1 MLTICMRQA
10 AGNVAPE
17 MALNCTQGPVP
28 AGVIS
33 IGCIGDSITAGVHST
48 GTSKLLYGGTMLLM
62 PIHKSESEFE
72 NIGTATTVSVQVATT
87 PTRANCKSCWMRPT
101 PASTK

>member
-48 GTSKLLYGGTMLLM
+48 GTSKLL
-62 PIHKSESEFE
+62 
-72 NIGTATTVSVQVATT
+72 
-87 PTRANCKSCWMRPT
+87 
-101 PASTK
+101 